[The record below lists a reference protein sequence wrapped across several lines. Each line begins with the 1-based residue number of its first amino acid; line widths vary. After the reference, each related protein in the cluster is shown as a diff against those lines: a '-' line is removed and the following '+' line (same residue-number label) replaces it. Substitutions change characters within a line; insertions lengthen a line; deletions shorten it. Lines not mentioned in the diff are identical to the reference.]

1 MTCALVLTLAGSA
14 GCGALL
20 RLAETESDEIAFADG
35 VLSVTEKS
43 PLSEVHEACHRAYR
57 ALGYQEVTN
66 ADPNRLQAKT
76 PSGDP
81 VDILLTAKDPQRTE
95 LKIQIGVIG
104 NEAHS
109 RLLLEQ
115 IRQSIARQPEKT

>member
-1 MTCALVLTLAGSA
+1 MTCALVLALAGTA
-14 GCGALL
+14 GCGVLL
-20 RLAETESDEIAFADG
+20 RLAESDSDEIIFADG
-35 VLSVTEKS
+35 VLSVTETS
-43 PLSEVHEACHRAYR
+43 PLGEVLEACHRAYR
-57 ALGYQEVTN
+57 ALGYQEVTHT
-66 ADPNRLQAKT
+66 DPNRLQAKT

-115 IRQSIARQPEKT
+115 IRQSIVRPPEEA